1 MVYNIAMRVK
11 NSVVMIAI
19 LSLMLI
25 LTVLGALNRK
35 KDDVPEVKPSDDV
48 VVVNDSVPESFKGNI
63 DDTYG
68 VPAEIMDLI
77 CSYMDSYYRSIYT
90 LEEQDFSPYFSNDL
104 MKEVSE
110 KAIRLLIE
118 NRKQYDFDFRMNS
131 AHYDL
136 KVFNY
141 KQENNVYHVD
151 VMEDDY
157 MSFVFLNGLESQ
169 AFDIE
174 NYFEI
179 VEDNGTYKIKDLE
192 KVQGY
197 YMGIYEE
204 AESVEKVEET
214 YQYFLKQL
222 KDMYAYNSEILKP
235 KAQDNPYS
243 STKTYTINYD
253 RAAAVAYADKY
264 YHSRNPEWYNF
275 TDEGGN
281 CQNYASQ
288 SILSGGLPM
297 DYNGDLQWKCFITDP
312 EYDPEINGEETK
324 AGRTRSWVN
333 VGYFYNY
340 CKDNEGKGLVA
351 DVNANIYYAQPG
363 DIIMVGNYGLSHTVI
378 VSKVV
383 DGHVLV
389 NSNSIDMKDY
399 PIEAYAYTNIML
411 IKILGSN

>member
-1 MVYNIAMRVK
+1 
-11 NSVVMIAI
+11 MIAI

-25 LTVLGALNRK
+25 LTVLGALNRNK
-35 KDDVPEVKPSDDV
+35 EDVPEVKPSDDV
-48 VVVNDSVPESFKGNI
+48 VVVDDSVPETFKGSV
-63 DDTYG
+63 DDTYS
-68 VPAEIMDLI
+68 VPVEVMNLI

-90 LEEQDFSPYFSNDL
+90 LEEQDLSPYFSNDL

-118 NRKQYDFDFRMNS
+118 NRKQYDFDFRMSS

-141 KQENNVYHVD
+141 KQENNIYHVD

-157 MSFVFLNGLESQ
+157 MSFIFLNGLESQ

-179 VEDNGTYKIKDLE
+179 VEDDGTYKIKDLE

-235 KAQDNPYS
+235 KAQANPYS

-288 SILSGGLPM
+288 SIFSGGLPM
-297 DYNGDLQWKCFITDP
+297 DYNGDLQWKCYITDP
-312 EYDPEINGEETK
+312 DYDPEINGEETK
-324 AGRTRSWVN
+324 SGRTRSWVN

-340 CKDNEGKGLVA
+340 CKDNEGKGYK
-351 DVNANIYYAQPG
+351 NTNFSPTTITQ
-363 DIIMVGNYGLSHTVI
+363 IISTPVT
-378 VSKVV
+378 
-383 DGHVLV
+383 
-389 NSNSIDMKDY
+389 
-399 PIEAYAYTNIML
+399 TIML
-411 IKILGSN
+411 CVDYISIL